1 MVGELFPMEA
11 NEEHSLITHEDSG
24 TDDEIEEL
32 DLVENMDEWC
42 LADNSL
48 ESTSFIT
55 KHQGNDTSG
64 ETIKRRIGLVHAVAL
79 VVGGIIGSGIFISPR
94 YVVRNASSI
103 GETLLVWVFGGVLS
117 MFGGLCFCE
126 LGTFIKK
133 SGGEY
138 IYLKLAYGR
147 FIGFL
152 FSWINIWVIEPCS
165 FAILSLTFGLYAT
178 EPFFPS
184 RGVASDNSSVK
195 CHQRMVLVKL
205 LAACSVC
212 FLTAMNCVSIRLA
225 ARAQVLFTSFKI
237 LAVASIVIVALI
249 RFLSGSAT
257 ELNHNVFSGSAV
269 SLGSIGHA
277 FYSVMFAYGGWN
289 SLNAITEEVKDP
301 KKNFPR
307 TLMISIPLVTLCY
320 VLMNVAYFSV
330 LTKQEIL
337 ASDAV
342 ALTFASHLS
351 PVLGAIMPAIVS
363 LSCFGS
369 LNSSLL
375 RSSRVMF
382 SIAREKQLPSCLAMI
397 HRKSQAPIPAILMRA
412 FLALLLL
419 LPTNVEN
426 LLNWLMFVDWLIY
439 GFVFVGLI
447 WLRRKQSTIPRSFKV
462 NILIPIFM
470 TLVSLYFVSIP
481 FISNPVESVFGL
493 LVILCGIPVYFVFIK
508 KKWLFKSERLNRL
521 SSKVCQLIQVILNVA
536 PVQGENWAVYNY

>member
-11 NEEHSLITHEDSG
+11 NEEHSLINHEDSG

-42 LADNSL
+42 LADNNL

-205 LAACSVC
+205 LAACSIC

-237 LAVASIVIVALI
+237 LAVASIIIVALI
-249 RFLSGSAT
+249 RPLSGSAT

-289 SLNAITEEVKDP
+289 GLNAITEEVKDP

-426 LLNWLMFVDWLIY
+426 LLNWLMFVDWLVY

-447 WLRRKQSTIPRSFKV
+447 WLRRKKSTIPRSFKV

-470 TLVSLYFVSIP
+470 ALVSLYFVSIP

-493 LVILCGIPVYFVFIK
+493 LVILFGIPVYFVFIK

-536 PVQGENWAVYNY
+536 PVQGENWSVYNY

>member
-1 MVGELFPMEA
+1 MEA
-11 NEEHSLITHEDSG
+11 NVEHSLINHEDSG

-205 LAACSVC
+205 LAACSIC

-237 LAVASIVIVALI
+237 LAVASIIIVALI
-249 RFLSGSAT
+249 RPLSGSAT

-289 SLNAITEEVKDP
+289 GLNAITEEVKDP